1 MSRLWL
7 ATLERGHVRLRP
19 INNHD
24 RQAWQAVRARNV
36 DWLRPW
42 DATLPPGAS
51 DAATTFRGMVRALR
65 TSARAGTTMPF
76 ALDVDGAFCGQ
87 VTVGSIHFG
96 SLRGGHIGYWID
108 RAAAGS
114 GVMPMAVAMTTD
126 HCFASGLHR
135 IEINIRP
142 ENGPSIRVEE
152 KVGFRYEGLR
162 ERYLH
167 IDGDWRDHV
176 SYALTVEEVNEPLA
190 DRFARLYGEPKGINP
205 RTRRSNPGSGGGRTV
220 G

>member
-1 MSRLWL
+1 MGMWP
-7 ATLERGHVRLRP
+7 ATVQRGAICLRP
-19 INNHD
+19 LGYRD
-24 RQAWQAVRARNV
+24 RHAWQAVRARNM

-42 DATLPPGAS
+42 DATMPPGAN
-51 DAATTFRGMVRALR
+51 DAATTFRGMVRSLR
-65 TSARAGTTMPF
+65 MAARAGTTMPF
-76 ALDVDGAFCGQ
+76 ALDVDGKFRGQ
-87 VTVGSIHFG
+87 VTVGGIHLG

-108 RAAAGS
+108 QDVAGR
-114 GVMPMAVAMTTD
+114 GIMPMAVAMATD
-126 HCFASGLHR
+126 YCFRAGLHR

-142 ENGPSIRVEE
+142 ENQPSIRVVE

-176 SYALTVEEVNEPLA
+176 SYALTVEEVEEPLA
-190 DRFARLYGEPKGINP
+190 DRFARLYGEPLSAHGG
-205 RTRRSNPGSGGGRTV
+205 TRRVNPGPEEGRTV

>member
-1 MSRLWL
+1 MSRLWP

-19 INNHD
+19 ITYRD

-51 DAATTFRGMVRALR
+51 DAATTFRGMVRTLR
-65 TSARAGTTMPF
+65 ASARAGTTMPF
-76 ALDVDGAFCGQ
+76 ALDVDGTFRGQ

-108 RAAAGS
+108 REAAGD
-114 GVMPMAVAMTTD
+114 GVMPMAVAMATD
-126 HCFASGLHR
+126 HCFANGLHR

-142 ENGPSIRVEE
+142 ENGPSIRVVE

-167 IDGDWRDHV
+167 IDGDWRDHRV
-176 SYALTVEEVNEPLA
+176 FALNREEVPEGLLNRYL
-190 DRFARLYGEPKGINP
+190 
-205 RTRRSNPGSGGGRTV
+205 GGGPLPGPRPRA
-220 G
+220 

>member
-1 MSRLWL
+1 MSMWP
-7 ATLERGHVRLRP
+7 ATVQRGSICLRP
-19 INNHD
+19 LSYRD
-24 RQAWQAVRARNV
+24 RHAWQAVRARNQ

-42 DATLPPGAS
+42 DATLPPGAD
-51 DAATTFRGMVRALR
+51 DAATTFRGMVRSLR
-65 TSARAGTTMPF
+65 TAARAGTTMPF
-76 ALDVDGAFCGQ
+76 ALDVDGSFRGQ
-87 VTVGSIHFG
+87 VTVGGIHRG

-108 RAAAGS
+108 RDVAGR
-114 GVMPMAVAMTTD
+114 GIMPMAVAMATD
-126 HCFASGLHR
+126 YCLRAGLHR

-142 ENGPSIRVEE
+142 ENQPSIRVVE

-176 SYALTVEEVNEPLA
+176 SYALTAEDVEESLA
-190 DRFARLYGEPKGINP
+190 DRFARLYGEPGTAHGG
-205 RTRRSNPGSGGGRTV
+205 TRRANPGSDDGRTV